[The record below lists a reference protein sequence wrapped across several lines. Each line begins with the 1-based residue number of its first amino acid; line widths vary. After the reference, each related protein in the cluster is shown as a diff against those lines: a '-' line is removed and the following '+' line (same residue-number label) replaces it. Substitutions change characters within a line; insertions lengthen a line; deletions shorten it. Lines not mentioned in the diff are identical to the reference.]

1 MSVQPWWSRTGVIA
15 AGVVLAAALG
25 IWQAARL
32 SDALGFG
39 PRSAAAGVEAGASQA
54 SGAPPAGL
62 AAGAGSPDRGGGAG
76 TAGLGG
82 AALAGATGD
91 RGEAAAGV
99 RSPEGTA
106 ARDGEPLT
114 EAEREAAERLQGE
127 MGRLVSDLEF
137 TRGRREPPQQTVVK
151 APAPW
156 TPPPDAGTLP
166 EPTIEAVAPH
176 SAPAA
181 GGARVVIRGQHLRVK
196 QVMFGSRAARI
207 VAASGEEVTVEVPPG
222 KPGQVTI
229 AVTNADG
236 SWALASQP
244 FTYRE

>member
-1 MSVQPWWSRTGVIA
+1 MSVQPWWSRTGVIG

-39 PRSAAAGVEAGASQA
+39 PRSTAAGREAGAAQAAGAANAEAGSPGREGGPGSDGRGGAAQAGAAGAPGGAAAGGAFSE
-54 SGAPPAGL
+54 GI
-62 AAGAGSPDRGGGAG
+62 AAH
-76 TAGLGG
+76 
-82 AALAGATGD
+82 
-91 RGEAAAGV
+91 
-99 RSPEGTA
+99 
-106 ARDGEPLT
+106 DGEPRT

-127 MGRLVSDLEF
+127 MSRLVSDLEF
-137 TRGRREPPQQTVVK
+137 TSGRREPPQQTVVK

-166 EPTIEAVAPH
+166 EPTIEAVTPH
-176 SAPAA
+176 RAPAA
-181 GGARVVIRGQHLRVK
+181 GGVQVVIRGQHLRVS

-207 VAASGEEVTVEVPPG
+207 VAASGEAVTVEVPAG

-229 AVTNADG
+229 ALTNADG
-236 SWALASQP
+236 SWALAGQP
-244 FTYRE
+244 FTYLE